1 MFLEILQVIGLNE
14 DFPFPS
20 FFLTYSGTITV

>member
-1 MFLEILQVIGLNE
+1 LEKLGVIGLNE